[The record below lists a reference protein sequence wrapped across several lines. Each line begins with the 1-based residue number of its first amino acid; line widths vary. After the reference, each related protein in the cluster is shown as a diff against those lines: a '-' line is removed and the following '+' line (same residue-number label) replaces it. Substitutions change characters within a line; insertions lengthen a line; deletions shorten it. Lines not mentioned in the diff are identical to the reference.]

1 MRKKMFMEIC
11 ERMKQNHDNLD
22 ALHKLNVDLYDFMD
36 DSAWISQHL
45 WSVVLTKEG
54 NDWFSWFMYE
64 KSYLYEMDNSMMAW
78 DENKNE
84 ICQMLDDLYNF
95 LVTNNHFNTP
105 TK

>member
-1 MRKKMFMEIC
+1 MRKEMFMKIC

-45 WSVVLTKEG
+45 WATVLTKEG
-54 NDWFSWFMYE
+54 EDWFSWFMYE
-64 KSYLYEMDNSMMAW
+64 KSYLYNMDKDMKAHDNG
-78 DENKNE
+78 KE
-84 ICQMLDDLYNF
+84 ICKNLEGLYEY
-95 LVTNNHFNTP
+95 LVNNNYFNTP